1 MKLYNWGILGCGDVT
16 EIKSGPAYQQ
26 TENFKIKAV
35 MRRDASKAK
44 DYANRHNI
52 EKYYSNAEELIQDVE
67 IDAIYIATPPD
78 THLYYALKV
87 AEAEKICCVEK
98 PMAPSYQECVL
109 MVEAFSSKNIPLYVA
124 YYRRSLP
131 RFNQI
136 KKWINDGTI
145 GDLRSLHW
153 DLSKPSSEI
162 DRNQGLNWRTDA
174 EIAYAGYFDDLA
186 SHGID
191 LFAYLLGGILDAKG
205 LNFNQQKLYTAKDAV
220 LGLWQHSTGVM
231 GTGNWNF
238 GTSVREDKVVLKG
251 SEGTIRF
258 SVFEDHPICLENAE
272 GKKEIFIE
280 NPLHI
285 QQHHIENMRLD
296 LLEGIPHPSTGKT
309 AMHASWVLDKILD
322 KLE

>member
-16 EIKSGPAYQQ
+16 EIKSGPAFQQ
-26 TENFKIKAV
+26 TENFNIKAV
-35 MRRDASKAK
+35 MRRDAAKAE
-44 DYANRHNI
+44 DYAKRHNI
-52 EKYYSNAEELIQDVE
+52 EKYFSNAEELIQDVE

-87 AEAEKICCVEK
+87 AEAGKICCIEK

-109 MVEAFSSKNIPLYVA
+109 IVEAFSSINIPLYVA

-131 RFNQI
+131 RFNQV
-136 KKWINDGTI
+136 KKWIDQGAI
-145 GDLRSLHW
+145 GALRSLHW
-153 DLSKPSSEI
+153 DLSKPSSGM
-162 DRNQGLNWRTDA
+162 DRKQEFNWRTDA
-174 EIAYAGYFDDLA
+174 QIAYGGYFDDLA

-191 LFAYLLGGILDAKG
+191 LFTYLCGDILDAKG
-205 LNFNQQKLYTAKDAV
+205 MNSNQQKLYTAKDSV

-258 SVFEDHPICLENAE
+258 SVFEDNPICLENAE
-272 GKKEIFIE
+272 GIKEIFME
-280 NPLHI
+280 NPIHI
-285 QQHHIENMRLD
+285 QQYHVENMRLH

-309 AMHASWVLDKILD
+309 AMHASWVLDKILC
-322 KLE
+322 KL

>member
-205 LNFNQQKLYTAKDAV
+205 LNLNQQKLYTAKDAV